1 MASDGAGVTPGC
13 APRPGATA
21 VACLAALALI
31 ALGALIAPARTSA
44 EIVTTPNSADRLIFW
59 TGCDEVVSL
68 SDAELDEWK
77 ERGVDGFVCMGD
89 RLRGLGGTQDFTGDP
104 DADLSGANYELQRQ
118 LRDSRIVERA
128 QARGMK
134 LYLGVKLAS
143 YGNTAT
149 PLVDWFDDAGW
160 SGQVLPRMRDLA
172 AAASQLGFAGL
183 AFDQELYAQ
192 RGGVETATWS
202 WDYPGNTHTEAE
214 VRAQARQRGEQLMAT
229 IVGAFPDVEL
239 AVYHFGFPGDWEELV
254 QEQVNG
260 VEAFSAEMLHIDF
273 WDGMTSVEGYGAI
286 RFWDNAFYKAPHRG
300 TWDNALTYNQ
310 NRVYATLSRRFRNW
324 DYASERVY
332 VSPFSWVEPG
342 PNASSAFDDARP
354 PAYVSQQLLAFR
366 KWGMGRE
373 FANYVSGSLGGFDYS
388 PYVSGMQAASNPANV
403 DGTDPTLRIT
413 SSAGSAA
420 PPPVIQGTAHD
431 NLAIRA
437 VRWRDD
443 RDGSGVAE
451 LTWNVLS
458 GNYDAGYVWETRWS
472 FRAAELT
479 PGATRVIVTAEDLK
493 GRTSPPGL
501 LTWSSASDTTP
512 PETSITAGASGVTGS
527 TTAQFS
533 FVSSEGGSSFRCRLD
548 GGAWAACSSP
558 RTYAGL
564 AQGQH
569 TFRVRATDA
578 VGNVDPTPAS
588 RSFTVAQAARTRVIQ
603 RPPKRLRV
611 TGRRA
616 EVGFGFSG
624 PDETVAYLC
633 RLDGGSWHERH
644 AETAA
649 FEIRA
654 TRRWRKHTFEVT
666 SIDSTGTETP
676 PARYRFRLRRR

>member
-1 MASDGAGVTPGC
+1 MKMLRNV
-13 APRPGATA
+13 
-21 VACLAALALI
+21 AALALPVVAI
-31 ALGALIAPARTSA
+31 AIATGWAWLGDNGDS
-44 EIVTTPNSADRLIFW
+44 TPVAGGDSTPVAGDSADRMILW

-104 DADLSGANYELQRQ
+104 DADLSGVNYELQRQ

-286 RFWDNAFYKAPHRG
+286 RFWDNTFYKAPHRG

-310 NRVYATLSRRFRNW
+310 NAVFATLSRGLENW

-332 VSPFSWVEPG
+332 VSPFSWIDAG
-342 PNASSAFDDARP
+342 PSTESEFDDAQP
-354 PAYVSQQLLAFR
+354 PDYVREQLLAFR
-366 KWGMGRE
+366 RWGTGGE
-373 FANYVSGSLGGFDYS
+373 FANYAYGSLDAFDYG
-388 PYVSGMQAASNPANV
+388 PYADAMQDAS
-403 DGTDPTLRIT
+403 
-413 SSAGSAA
+413 SSADVDDEPPELAVTETPGGSSSSEIA
-420 PPPVIQGTAHD
+420 GTARD
-431 NLAIRA
+431 NLAIKA

-443 RDGSGVAE
+443 GGGSGVAE
-451 LTWNVLS
+451 LTWKVLS
-458 GNYDAGYVWETRWS
+458 GNYNSGYDWKMRWS
-472 FRAAELT
+472 LPAGDLT
-479 PGATRVIVTAEDLK
+479 SGANRVTIVAEDIK
-493 GRTSPPGL
+493 GNE
-501 LTWSSASDTTP
+501 SAP
-512 PETSITAGASGVTGS
+512 AVQSI
-527 TTAQFS
+527 
-533 FVSSEGGSSFRCRLD
+533 
-548 GGAWAACSSP
+548 P
-558 RTYAGL
+558 
-564 AQGQH
+564 
-569 TFRVRATDA
+569 
-578 VGNVDPTPAS
+578 
-588 RSFTVAQAARTRVIQ
+588 
-603 RPPKRLRV
+603 
-611 TGRRA
+611 
-616 EVGFGFSG
+616 
-624 PDETVAYLC
+624 
-633 RLDGGSWHERH
+633 
-644 AETAA
+644 
-649 FEIRA
+649 
-654 TRRWRKHTFEVT
+654 
-666 SIDSTGTETP
+666 
-676 PARYRFRLRRR
+676 